1 MKRVCVIGAG
11 LAGLVA
17 AKVLKQDGFD
27 VVVFE
32 RERELGGVWAA
43 SRTYPGLRA
52 NNSRESY
59 AFSDFP
65 YPDTADEF
73 PTAEQIRAYVNAY
86 TDRFGL
92 RSLIRLST
100 EVVSVT
106 RGAARQFAVLVRP
119 RVGNQIALEFDFVVV
134 CNGVF
139 SEPQMPHLD
148 RQDLFHGSIL
158 HSSQLTDPR
167 MVIAKRVVVVGAG
180 KSALDCAGWAARHA
194 HTCTL
199 VFRSP
204 HWMAPRYV
212 FGRIRIDRVIFTR
225 FFEMFLPYHRQSGF
239 EAFLHGPM
247 RRFVRLWWRGWSRVI
262 RRFLNIPAVLVPDAA
277 LPAGFENIGI
287 GAEFYDAL
295 DRSKLALRRARIAR
309 FVGAHSLS
317 LDTGE
322 TVEADV
328 VVLATGW
335 SQGFAFLADDLLSL
349 VRRHGC
355 LGLYRHILP
364 PQQPNLGFIGYASS
378 TACQLTSEVAAH
390 WLSQCFRGK
399 LNLPSKTEMEREIA
413 RVLDWTNEV
422 FPGRSQGYFVGPYL
436 AHYLDDLLYD
446 MNVPRKR
453 AGNVFS
459 EYFAPLWPHRYQH
472 LTEQRQRMRPNDVA
486 ASASQEAG
494 HRGRSSNHPR
504 PGDEEHLHRH
514 ADPERRRRTS
524 AEKHAAAGSADVGRQ
539 HQQEQ

>member
-32 RERELGGVWAA
+32 KERELGGVWAA

-65 YPDTADEF
+65 YPDTRDAF
-73 PTAEQIRAYVNAY
+73 PTAEQIRAYLNAY
-86 TDRFGL
+86 TDHFGL
-92 RSLIRLST
+92 RSLICLST

-106 RGAARQFAVLVRP
+106 RGAAHQFEVVVRP
-119 RVGNQIALEFDFVVV
+119 SAGNQISLEFAFVVV

-139 SEPQMPHLD
+139 SEPQMPRLD
-148 RQDLFHGSIL
+148 SQELFRGSIR

-167 MVIAKRVVVVGAG
+167 MVIGKRVVVVGAG

-194 HTCTL
+194 QMCTL

-204 HWMAPRYV
+204 RWMAPRYL
-212 FGRIRIDRVIFTR
+212 FGRIRIDWVIFTR
-225 FFEMFLPYHRQSGF
+225 FFELFLPYHRQGRF

-247 RRFVRLWWRGWSRVI
+247 QGFVRLWWRGWSRVI

-287 GAEFYDAL
+287 GGEFYEAL
-295 DRSKLALRRARIAR
+295 NLGKLDLRRARIAR
-309 FVGAHSLS
+309 FVGADSLY

-335 SQGFAFLADDLLSL
+335 SQGFAFLAHDLLSL
-349 VRRHGC
+349 VRRHGR
-355 LGLYRHILP
+355 LWLYRHILP
-364 PQQPNLGFIGYASS
+364 PQEPHVGFIGYASS

-390 WLSQCFRGK
+390 WLSQCFRGE
-399 LNLPSKTEMEREIA
+399 LNLPSSAEMDREIA
-413 RVLDWTNEV
+413 RVLKWTNEV
-422 FPGRSQGYFVGPYL
+422 FPARSEGYFVGPYL
-436 AHYLDDLLYD
+436 AHYLDDLLHD
-446 MNVPRKR
+446 MNLPRRR

-472 LTEQRQRMRPNDVA
+472 LAEQRQRMRPADRPVARRSVA
-486 ASASQEAG
+486 AEPMSAAATD
-494 HRGRSSNHPR
+494 RGRSSSV
-504 PGDEEHLHRH
+504 GI
-514 ADPERRRRTS
+514 
-524 AEKHAAAGSADVGRQ
+524 SADERSVEHCR
-539 HQQEQ
+539 HDIDARI